1 MSGKIF
7 CFGAVVADLIARQI
21 PRLPGAGESA
31 RTPAISLALGG
42 CAANTATGLARLGQP
57 VLLCG
62 AVGDD
67 DLGNFLRRELS
78 KEGVDLRNL
87 CVESG
92 IPTGVSFVINV
103 DGQDR
108 RFISA
113 TGANDEAWPERFEI
127 DQLEAAAV
135 VSFHGYGLAKRP
147 SVEEVESI
155 LQSARKAGATTVLDV
170 IVIPGE
176 DLLPD
181 LERLLPLVDVF
192 LPNDDEARRLT
203 GTDDSRQA
211 ARQLRAMGAQ
221 TVVVTCGERG
231 ALWEDPQGCGQIG
244 APEVVEIDGTGC
256 GDAFAAGWIDASL
269 RGADLEDKLLTACAM
284 GALVAAAEGAIDGLP
299 DRSGLDELMRN
310 LRQASLL

>member
-7 CFGAVVADLIARQI
+7 CFGAVVADLIAREI
-21 PRLPGAGESA
+21 PRLPDAGDSA
-31 RTPAISLALGG
+31 RTPAVSLALGG
-42 CAANTATGLARLGQP
+42 CAANAATGLARLGQP

-67 DLGNFLRRELS
+67 DLGNFVRRELS
-78 KEGVDLRNL
+78 NEGVDLHNL
-87 CVESG
+87 RVESES
-92 IPTGVSFVINV
+92 PTGVSFVINV
-103 DGQDR
+103 EGQDR

-113 TGANDEAWPERFEI
+113 TGANDEAWPEHFDI
-127 DQLEAAAV
+127 DQLKAATA

-147 SVEEVESI
+147 NVEDVESI

-203 GTDDSRQA
+203 GTDDPHQA
-211 ARQLRAMGAQ
+211 ALQLQSLGAQ

-231 ALWEDPQGCGQIG
+231 AVWADTEGCGEIG
-244 APEVVEIDGTGC
+244 APQVDEIDGTGC
-256 GDAFAAGWIDASL
+256 GDAFAAGWIDATL
-269 RGADLEDKLLTACAM
+269 RGADLEQKLLSACAM
-284 GALVAAAEGAIDGLP
+284 GALTAAAEGAIDGLP
-299 DRSGLDELMRN
+299 DRAGLEDMLRN
-310 LRQASLL
+310 LRPVSLG